1 LEERRMTNRCRAN
14 AARSVFC
21 GSVWTVVLVAAP
33 AISYAEELPALR
45 KGIWEFN
52 RTVET
57 APGKTAK
64 LSKKECTTPF
74 GDMKKNRE
82 DGLKAG
88 CRFTPLTRSG
98 NSYSFTANCRIGEV
112 PLESKSVISIDNP
125 NAYQI
130 RVESRG
136 GGRKSSELLVAKRVG
151 DC

>member
-1 LEERRMTNRCRAN
+1 MNRREAN
-14 AARSVFC
+14 AAAKRVLSL
-21 GSVWTVVLVAAP
+21 SAWTVVLVAAP

-74 GDMKKNRE
+74 ADAKKMNE
-82 DGLKAG
+82 NLLKAG
-88 CRFTPLTRSG
+88 CKFTPLTRSG
-98 NSYSFTANCRIGEV
+98 NSYSFTTTCKVGEV
-112 PLESKSVISIDNP
+112 PMESKSVISIDSP
-125 NAYQI
+125 NAYKI

-136 GGRKSSELLVAKRVG
+136 GGKKSTELLVAKRVA

>member
-1 LEERRMTNRCRAN
+1 MKRVL
-14 AARSVFC
+14 SVSAC
-21 GSVWTVVLVAAP
+21 TVVLVAVP

-82 DGLKAG
+82 DGMKAG

-98 NSYSFTANCRIGEV
+98 NSYSFTANCKIGEV
-112 PLESKSVISIDNP
+112 PVESKSVITIDSP
-125 NAYQI
+125 NAYKIQ
-130 RVESRG
+130 VESRG
-136 GGRKSSELLVAKRVG
+136 GGKKSTELLVAKRVA